1 MSLASCLDWPFSR
14 RSSASDDDRRVGAAA
29 VELDR
34 RDYAAGDTVR
44 GRVRGV
50 AGPAA
55 VALVRL
61 EERPHVNRE
70 YIVARAEAARGDGA
84 FALSLPSAALP
95 TVTGDQCALRYA
107 AVALSAVSL
116 VAPAELRVSA
126 NAVPHLPT
134 ARSGFDRLLADWD
147 ARHFHIELFD
157 AQLQGG
163 GRLAGRV
170 HRHGCWPP
178 GPIEVRAC
186 CLESWRFRPS
196 SEGGTPQW
204 HASYLWQTEH
214 PLAIDPDAGWA
225 AFCFALPGHLP
236 PGVEART
243 IAWRYELR
251 AQRHVRHWF
260 NETAARTPLL
270 HEDAT
275 LRAQVGVSAA
285 DMLAAGRSHRA

>member
-50 AGPAA
+50 AGHAA

-204 HASYLWQTEH
+204 HASYLWQVEH

-275 LRAQVGVSAA
+275 LRAQVGASAA